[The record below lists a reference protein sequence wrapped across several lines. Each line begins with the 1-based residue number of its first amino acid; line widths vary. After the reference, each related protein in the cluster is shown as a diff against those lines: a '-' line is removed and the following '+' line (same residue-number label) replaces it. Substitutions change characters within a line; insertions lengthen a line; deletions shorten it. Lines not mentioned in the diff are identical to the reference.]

1 MSSDRALDDA
11 WTIRVAQAE
20 AKDLIIPK
28 RLDPDTETELR
39 ALGLVFSEASN
50 ENE

>member
-1 MSSDRALDDA
+1 MSSDRTLDDA
-11 WTIRVAQAE
+11 WAIQVAQAA

-39 ALGLVFSEASN
+39 ALGLVFSEAPD
-50 ENE
+50 E